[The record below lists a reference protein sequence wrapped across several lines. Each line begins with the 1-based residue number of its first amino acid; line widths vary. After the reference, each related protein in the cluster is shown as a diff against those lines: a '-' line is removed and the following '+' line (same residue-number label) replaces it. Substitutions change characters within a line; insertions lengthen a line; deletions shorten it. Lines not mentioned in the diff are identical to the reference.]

1 MKKAPIF
8 AALSLA
14 TLLLTGCSTTW
25 VMTTTSGTTIET
37 QGKPEQ
43 DPGTGLTKYA
53 DAYGYHRVIKSS
65 DVKQI
70 DKGKTVLMW

>member
-8 AALSLA
+8 AVLSLA

-25 VMTTTSGTTIET
+25 VMTTTSGSTIET
-37 QGKPEQ
+37 QSKPEQ
-43 DPGTGLTKYA
+43 DPETGLTKYA
-53 DAYGYHRVIKSS
+53 DAYDYHRVIKSS

>member
-1 MKKAPIF
+1 MKKTHIF
-8 AALSLA
+8 ASLSLA

-25 VMTTTSGTTIET
+25 VMTTTSGATIET

-43 DPGTGLTKYA
+43 DSWTGLTKYA
-53 DAYGYHRVIKSS
+53 DTYGYHRVIKSS

-70 DKGKTVLMW
+70 DKGKTVLLW

>member
-8 AALSLA
+8 AVLSLA
-14 TLLLTGCSTTW
+14 ALLLTGCSTTW
-25 VMTTTSGTTIET
+25 VMTTKSGSTIET

-43 DPGTGLTKYA
+43 DPETGLTKYA

>member
-1 MKKAPIF
+1 MKKTHIF
-8 AALSLA
+8 ASLSLA

-25 VMTTTSGTTIET
+25 VMTRTSGAAIET

-43 DPGTGLTKYA
+43 DSGTGLTKYA
-53 DAYGYHRVIKSS
+53 DTYGYHRVIKSS

-70 DKGKTVLMW
+70 DKGKTVLLW

>member
-1 MKKAPIF
+1 MKKTLIVAS
-8 AALSLA
+8 LSLA

-25 VMTTTSGTTIET
+25 VMTTTSGSTIET

-43 DPGTGLTKYA
+43 DSGTGLTKHA